1 MSKPVAVVTDS
12 TATIPEHLVQQYN
25 ITVVPL
31 QVIWGTET
39 FLDGIDITPEEFYR
53 RLRTSKEIPTTS
65 QPSAGA
71 FAEVYRRLHEQ
82 GHDILAVL
90 ISSKL
95 SGTIASA
102 EQAKEMV
109 PEARVEIV
117 DSLQVAM
124 SLGFQVLAA
133 ARAVADGADLMQ
145 AKAVAEQ
152 ARDRAGV
159 LLLVETLEYLH
170 RGGRIGGAARLF
182 GSMLN
187 IKPILEV
194 QNGRVEPVE
203 KVRSRKKA
211 LKRLVDL
218 AIERMGGREPIR
230 VAVLHADAEEEAQRL
245 MDMLKAKISPVE
257 AYITPVSPVVGV
269 HVGPGTVGI
278 TYLSGM

>member
-1 MSKPVAVVTDS
+1 MSKPVAVITDS
-12 TATIPEHLVQQYN
+12 TATIPEHLVQEYN

-39 FLDGIDITPEEFYR
+39 YLDGVDITPAEFYR
-53 RLRTSKEIPTTS
+53 RLRTSKDIPTTS

-82 GHDILAVL
+82 GYDILAVL

-133 ARAVADGADLMQ
+133 ARAVAEGADLMQ

-211 LKRLVDL
+211 LRRLVDL
-218 AIERMGGREPIR
+218 AVDRMGGREPVR
-230 VAVLHADAEEEAQRL
+230 VAVLHADAEAEAQRL
-245 MDMLKAKISPVE
+245 MDMLKEKVTPVE

>member
-39 FLDGIDITPEEFYR
+39 FLDGVDITAEEFYR
-53 RLRTSKEIPTTS
+53 RLRTAKDLPTTS
-65 QPSAGA
+65 QPSAGV
-71 FAEVYRRLHEQ
+71 FADVYRRLHDQ
-82 GHDILAVL
+82 GFDILAVL

-102 EQAKEMV
+102 EQAKAMV

-133 ARAVADGADLMQ
+133 ARAVAEGADLMQ
-145 AKAVAEQ
+145 AKAVAEK
-152 ARDRAGV
+152 ARDLSGV

-194 QNGRVEPVE
+194 QDGRVEAVD

-211 LKRLVDL
+211 LKRMVNL
-218 AIERMGGREPIR
+218 AVERMGGREPVRI
-230 VAVLHADAEEEAQRL
+230 AVLHADAEEEAQRL
-245 MDMLKAKISPVE
+245 MDMLKERVTPVE
-257 AYITPVSPVVGV
+257 AYITPASPVVGV

-278 TYLSGM
+278 TYLAGM

>member
-1 MSKPVAVVTDS
+1 MSKPVAVLTDS
-12 TATIPEHLVQQYN
+12 TSTLPSHLVEQYN

-31 QVIWGTET
+31 QLIWGDQT
-39 FLDGIDITPEEFYR
+39 FVDGVDITPEAFYR
-53 RLRTSKEIPTTS
+53 RLRTAKVIPTTS
-65 QPSAGA
+65 QPSAAA
-71 FAEVYRRLHEQ
+71 FAEAYRRLHQQ
-82 GHDILAVL
+82 GYDILAVL

-102 EQAKEMV
+102 EQAKELV

-133 ARAVADGADLMQ
+133 ARAVAEGADLMQ

-152 ARDRAGV
+152 ARDQSGV

-182 GSMLN
+182 GSLLN

-211 LKRLVDL
+211 LKRLVNL
-218 AIERMGGREPIR
+218 ALNRMGGREPVR
-230 VAVLHADAEEEAQRL
+230 VAILHADAEEEAQRL
-245 MDMLKAKISPVE
+245 MAMLQEHVTPVE
-257 AYITPVSPVVGV
+257 SYITPVSPVVGV

-278 TYLSGM
+278 TYLTGM

>member
-1 MSKPVAVVTDS
+1 MSKPVAVITDS
-12 TATIPEHLVQQYN
+12 TATIPQELVDQYG

-31 QVIWGTET
+31 QVIWDGQTY
-39 FLDGIDITPEEFYR
+39 LDGVDISPEVFYQ
-53 RLRTSKEIPTTS
+53 RLRTAKTLPTTS
-65 QPSAGA
+65 QPSAGT

-82 GHDILAVL
+82 GYDILAVL

-95 SGTIASA
+95 SGTITSA
-102 EQAKEMV
+102 EQAKAMV
-109 PEARVEIV
+109 PEARVAIV

-133 ARAVADGADLMQ
+133 ARAVAEGADLEQ
-145 AKAVAEQ
+145 AKAVAEE
-152 ARDRAGV
+152 ARDKSGV
-159 LLLVETLEYLH
+159 LLLVDTLEYLH

-194 QNGRVEPVE
+194 REGRVEPVE

-211 LKRLVDL
+211 LKRIVDL
-218 AIERMGGREPIR
+218 AVDRMGGREPVR
-230 VAVLHADAEEEAQRL
+230 VAVLHADAEREARRL
-245 MDMLKAKISPVE
+245 LSMLQERITPVE
-257 AYITPVSPVVGV
+257 SYLTPVSPTVGV

-278 TYLSGM
+278 TYLAGL